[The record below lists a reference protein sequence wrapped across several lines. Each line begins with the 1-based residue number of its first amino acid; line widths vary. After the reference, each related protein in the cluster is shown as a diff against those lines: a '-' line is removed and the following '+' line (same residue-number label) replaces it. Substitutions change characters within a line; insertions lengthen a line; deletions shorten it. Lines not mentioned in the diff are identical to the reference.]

1 MKIRTRIFLVFV
13 ALIVLGIFA
22 LMRWM
27 HEDMR
32 PRYME
37 AQEDALVD
45 FSQTLAVLIGNQG
58 VERVAGRPRID
69 VAFLERSFNALAN
82 QRISAQIY
90 ELHKDAVD
98 TRIYVTDA
106 AGKVLFDSDGGRD
119 VGADYSQ
126 WRDVYLTLNGR
137 YGARSSEFDPLF
149 AGGSTMYIAS
159 PIRSRG
165 AIVGVVSVG
174 KPTRNAERFMGH
186 ALEELRVVGLVVI
199 AATVLIG
206 LILHGWLS
214 RPLQRLHDYAVA
226 IRDGQRQTLPKLGDN
241 EVGQVGQAM
250 DEMRRALDGKTYIN
264 EYVQA
269 LTHELK
275 SPLAAIR
282 GAAELLEEEM
292 PAAER
297 RRFLRNVLDQTGR
310 IQELI
315 DRLLELA
322 ALENRPAIEEK
333 NRIRLAP
340 LLRDVRESLQP
351 IAASK
356 QVSIRLAVEG
366 DPAVPG
372 EAFLLQKALTN
383 LLKNAV
389 EFSPA
394 GTEVELTAR
403 ATAGR
408 VVIQVA
414 DQGPGI
420 PDYAQDKVFDRF
432 YSLRRPD
439 GRKGSG
445 LGLSFVR
452 EIAALHK
459 ADLALEDGPGA
470 GAIARLSLPS
480 AGVA

>member
-1 MKIRTRIFLVFV
+1 
-13 ALIVLGIFA
+13 
-22 LMRWM
+22 
-27 HEDMR
+27 
-32 PRYME
+32 
-37 AQEDALVD
+37 
-45 FSQTLAVLIGNQG
+45 
-58 VERVAGRPRID
+58 
-69 VAFLERSFNALAN
+69 
-82 QRISAQIY
+82 
-90 ELHKDAVD
+90 
-98 TRIYVTDA
+98 
-106 AGKVLFDSDGGRD
+106 VLFDSDAGRD

-149 AGGSTMYIAS
+149 TGGSTMYIAS
-159 PIRSRG
+159 PIRSHG
-165 AIVGVVSVG
+165 ALVGVVAVG

-186 ALEELRVVGLVVI
+186 ALENLRVVALLVVI
-199 AATVLIG
+199 ATVLIG
-206 LILHGWLS
+206 LVLHGWLS
-214 RPLQRLHDYAVA
+214 RPLRRLHDYAIA
-226 IRDGQRQTLPKLGDN
+226 IRDGERQSLPKLGNN

-250 DEMRRALDGKTYIN
+250 DEMRQALDGKTYVN

-275 SPLAAIR
+275 SPLAAVR

-292 PAAER
+292 PPAER
-297 RRFLRNVLDQTGR
+297 QRFLRYVLDQTGR
-310 IQELI
+310 MQDLI

-322 ALENRPAIEEK
+322 ALENRPAIEERD
-333 NRIRLAP
+333 RIRLAP
-340 LLRDVRESLQP
+340 LLRDVRDSLQP
-351 IAASK
+351 IAASR

-366 DPAVPG
+366 DPTVSG
-372 EAFLLQKALTN
+372 EPFLLHKAVSN

-394 GTEVELTAR
+394 GGEVEVTAR
-403 ATAGR
+403 TSARR
-408 VVIQVA
+408 VVVQVA

-420 PDYAQDKVFDRF
+420 PDYARDKVYNRF

-459 ADLALEDGPGA
+459 ADLSLQQGGGA
-470 GAIARLSLPS
+470 GTIARLSLPS
-480 AGVA
+480 GSVR